1 MLSVTEVQRIAKL
14 ARIDLS
20 DNEILKFQ
28 KELASVLEYFEIL
41 REVSISAVEPMTHS
55 VSLQNVSRTD
65 AVKKQAPKMAQ
76 RLLDMAPETKDGYLK
91 VKTILPVD

>member
-41 REVSISAVEPMTHS
+41 REVDISAAEPMAHS
-55 VSLQNVSRTD
+55 VSLQNVSRPD
-65 AVKKQAPKMAQ
+65 VVKKQKAELAK
-76 RLLDMAPETKDGYLK
+76 LLLYMAPETKEGYVK
-91 VKTILPVD
+91 VKSIL

>member
-1 MLSVTEVQRIAKL
+1 MLQVSEVQSIVKL

-41 REVSISAVEPMTHS
+41 REVDVSAVEPMTHS
-55 VSLQNVSRTD
+55 VSLQNVSRKD
-65 AVKKQAPKMAQ
+65 VVKGQKPDMAKL
-76 RLLDMAPETKDGYLK
+76 LLDMAPETKDGYVK
-91 VKTILPVD
+91 VKSIL